1 MSRQSW
7 LSTILGRKSETRRN
21 EPADNRSSGYGTPS
35 GMLDHPSMSTSTS
48 TFARQSSALNGN
60 PSYLIDVGSPAA
72 IKHALISTLVH
83 DVGKDPNSATTR
95 EWFYALAYLVRGIL
109 SERRIATKRRQENSK
124 ARRVYYLS
132 MEYLL
137 GRSLVKSL
145 IDLDMMAN
153 SRTALAE
160 LGVDLDEIAAY
171 EQDPGLGN
179 GGLGRLAACFLE
191 SMATLQVDGSGYGLR
206 YEFGTFSQRI
216 EDGRQVE
223 QPDSWLK
230 HGSPWMFARPDLS
243 YDVHFNGNV
252 ECGGDYK
259 GTRAARWCDTRRVI
273 ATAYDLPV
281 SGYRNGEVTMLRLW
295 TARAIEDIDLSQ
307 FNRGDYIASVSQQ
320 IHSKTLSRVLYPD
333 DSTYEGRE
341 LRLKQE
347 YFFVSASLQDIIAK
361 HLAIG
366 EPLTTFADKVIIQ
379 LNDTH
384 PALGVAEL
392 MRLFVDEHGFEWD
405 EAWRITSRSFAYT
418 NHTLMS
424 EALERWPVSMMRS
437 VLPRH
442 LEIIFLINERFLARV
457 REMEPGNPGA
467 TYATSLVEDR
477 DYSVRM
483 AHLAIVASEKVNG
496 VAKLHTDLLK
506 SQVFPEFVK
515 LYPDKFVNITNGVTQ
530 RRWLVQA
537 NPGLSQLVTETIGD
551 GWTTDLAQIGQLKQ
565 TADDP
570 KFRARF
576 REIKAA
582 NKARLA
588 ALIKARTG
596 VEVPAGALID
606 AQVKRI
612 HEYKRQLLNV
622 LHVVSLYNRIRDGEA
637 PANDRVV
644 LMAGKA
650 APAYYMAK
658 LIVRLIHDVGKVI
671 NNDPKVGDKL
681 KVVFLPDYS
690 IALAE
695 TIFPGADLSEQIS
708 TAGTEAS
715 GTGNMKFALN
725 GALTIGTWDGAN
737 IEIAQAVGLDN
748 IAIFG
753 LKAEEVA
760 ARKAAG
766 YVSRKH
772 FETEPD
778 LARVLDMIGRGFFSP
793 GDPSR
798 YGAIA
803 HSLLDAGD
811 HYMLLADYA
820 SYVAAQKSIETRFA
834 DTDAWTRTAVLNVAG
849 MGPFSSDRAIREYAE
864 LIWRVEARR

>member
-1 MSRQSW
+1 MARQSW
-7 LSTILGRKSETRRN
+7 LTTILGRKGDQSPGPSTE
-21 EPADNRSSGYGTPS
+21 ERSSAYGAAS
-35 GMLDHPSMSTSTS
+35 GMVHPHSMSTSS
-48 TFARQSSALNGN
+48 QASAPSSALNGK
-60 PSYLIDVGSPAA
+60 PSYLIDVSSPAA

-83 DVGKDPNSATTR
+83 DVGKDPASALTR
-95 EWFYALAYLVRGIL
+95 DWFYALAFLLRGIL
-109 SERRIATKRRQENSK
+109 SERRIATKRRQESTK

-137 GRSLVKSL
+137 GRSLIKSL
-145 IDLDMMAN
+145 IDLDMMADT
-153 SRTALAE
+153 RAALSE
-160 LGVDLDEIAAY
+160 LGVDLDTVAAF

-230 HGSPWMFARPDLS
+230 DGSPWLFARPDVS

-259 GTRAARWCDTRRVI
+259 GKRAARWCDTQRVI

-281 SGYRNGEVTMLRLW
+281 SGYHNGEVTMLRLW
-295 TARAIEDIDLSQ
+295 TARSLEDINLSQ

-320 IHSKTLSRVLYPD
+320 IQSKTLSRVLYPD
-333 DSTYEGRE
+333 DSTHEGRE

-366 EPLTTFADKVIIQ
+366 EPLDTFADKVIVQ

-392 MRLFVDEHGFEWD
+392 MRLLVDVHGLEWD
-405 EAWRITSRSFAYT
+405 AAWSITSRSFAYT

-424 EALERWPVSMMRS
+424 EALERWPVSMLRS
-437 VLPRH
+437 MLPRH

-457 REMEPGNPGA
+457 REKEPGNPAA

-506 SQVFPEFVK
+506 ADVFPQFVK
-515 LYPDKFVNITNGVTQ
+515 LYPEKFVNITNGVTQ

-537 NPGLSQLVTETIGD
+537 NPGLAQLITETIGN
-551 GWTTDLAQIGQLKQ
+551 GWTTDLTQIGRLKPM
-565 TADDP
+565 AGNAE
-570 KFRARF
+570 FRERF
-576 REIKAA
+576 RGIKAY

-588 ALIKARTG
+588 ALIKAKTG
-596 VEVPAGALID
+596 VEVPSGALID

-622 LHVVSLYNRIRDGEA
+622 LHVVALYNRIRAGEA
-637 PANDRVV
+637 PSNDRVV
-644 LMAGKA
+644 VMAGKA

-658 LIVRLIHDVGKVI
+658 LIVRLIHDVGKII
-671 NNDPKVGDKL
+671 NADPKVGDKL
-681 KVVFLPDYS
+681 KLVFLPDYS

-748 IAIFG
+748 ITIFG

-772 FETEPD
+772 FETDPE
-778 LARVLDMIGRGFFSP
+778 LARVLDMIGSGFFSP
-793 GDPSR
+793 GEPSR
-798 YGAIA
+798 YGAIV

-820 SYVAAQKSIETRFA
+820 SYVAAQKAIETRFA
-834 DTDAWTRTAVLNVAG
+834 DADAWSRTAVLNVAG
-849 MGPFSSDRAIREYAE
+849 MGYFSSDRAIREYAE
-864 LIWRVEARR
+864 HIWRVEARR